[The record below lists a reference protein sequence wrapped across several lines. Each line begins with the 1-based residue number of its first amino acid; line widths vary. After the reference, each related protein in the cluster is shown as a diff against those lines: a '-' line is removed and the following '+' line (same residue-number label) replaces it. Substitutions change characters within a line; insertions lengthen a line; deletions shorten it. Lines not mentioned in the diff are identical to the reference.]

1 TENHM
6 QYDSLKNGVYVPVPS
21 QYDEFIY
28 DENVLAAYATY
39 KQQFKKTDFVLGLRL
54 EQTIS
59 NANSVSLKTKVERRY
74 LDYFPNLTVDHRFTD
89 DHKLSLAYSKRINR
103 PGYGQ
108 LNPFLFFL
116 DKYTFFRGNSYL
128 TPEYTHNTE
137 L

>member
-1 TENHM
+1 
-6 QYDSLKNGVYVPVPS
+6 
-21 QYDEFIY
+21 
-28 DENVLAAYATY
+28 
-39 KQQFKKTDFVLGLRL
+39 
-54 EQTIS
+54 
-59 NANSVSLKTKVERRY
+59 
-74 LDYFPNLTVDHRFTD
+74 YFPNLTVDHRFTD

-137 L
+137 LTYMLKQKFMATLGYSRTNDVYDEYLLADEKTNATIS